1 MSEGNPSA
9 TSSVEAPSLRWF
21 GTTWVDR
28 GPDYWL
34 RRVAVSVGAL
44 VAAVAGGFLMRLAV
58 QGVIIAKTGSFI
70 EIVLILAIAVCSCVG
85 ALRTWNVLTQGKE
98 SLSGWMA
105 DDKSISVMLIVGF
118 VGFVGSLVAYFL
130 RSLVEA
136 PGEGVARTRY
146 ELAVAAAAR
155 RKAAPK
161 AGAKAGAKARRR
173 R

>member
-1 MSEGNPSA
+1 MSEGNPS
-9 TSSVEAPSLRWF
+9 VAPSVQAPSIRWF

-44 VAAVAGGFLMRLAV
+44 IAAAAGVFLMQLAV
-58 QGVIIAKTGSFI
+58 QGVVVAKTGTFV
-70 EIVLILAIAVCSCVG
+70 ELLLVLAIAVCSCVA
-85 ALRTWNVLTQGKE
+85 ALRTWNVLTRGKE

-105 DDKSISVMLIVGF
+105 DEKQIGVMLA
-118 VGFVGSLVAYFL
+118 VGFVGSLVSYFL

-136 PGEGVARTRY
+136 PGESVQRSRY

-155 RKAAPK
+155 RKA
-161 AGAKAGAKARRR
+161 GARQPAKSGRKRR
-173 R
+173 

>member
-9 TSSVEAPSLRWF
+9 SPSVQAPSIRWF

-58 QGVIIAKTGSFI
+58 EGVAVAKTGAFV
-70 EIVLILAIAVCSCVG
+70 EILLVLAIAVCSCVG
-85 ALRTWNVLTQGKE
+85 ALRTWNVLTQGRE
-98 SLSGWMA
+98 SLTGWMA
-105 DDKSISVMLIVGF
+105 DEKSISVMLI

-136 PGEGVARTRY
+136 PGEGVERTRY

-155 RKAAPK
+155 RKATPKAAPK
-161 AGAKAGAKARRR
+161 ARRKR
-173 R
+173 